1 LAISNAKLD
10 ALITAAANDGFTTF
24 EQFEQQKK
32 SKQMGIVDFN

>member
-1 LAISNAKLD
+1 VAISNAKLD
-10 ALITAAANDGFTTF
+10 ALITAANDGFTTF

>member
-24 EQFEQQKK
+24 EQFEQAKEK
-32 SKQMGIVDFN
+32 